1 MRTLIRNTQI
11 ISMDESKPEVF
22 QGDIGIENDRI
33 ILLGQASEDFGPDY
47 VIQGENTIALPGLVN
62 AHTHI
67 SMSLMRNYADDLPF
81 WPWLTEKILP
91 LEENLRGEDC
101 YWGAMLSIAEMIRSG
116 ITMFADMYFF
126 MDDVARAVEKTGIR
140 ANLSRGLV
148 SGDGSHKK
156 LEEALELKENW
167 AKKAQGRITVNLAPH
182 APYSCGPDFMKKI
195 LAKSEAYDTRIHTHL
210 SESKKEV
217 EDAYIEH
224 GVSPIK
230 NMLNQGV
237 FNRPTFAAHCVHLSD
252 EDIQILAENNV
263 SVVNNPG
270 SNLKLGNGFAPVS
283 KLIEAGVN
291 VALGTDGSASNNN
304 LNMFEEMNL
313 AALVNKAVT
322 GDTTTIPAY
331 TALKMA
337 TINGARALGM
347 EDEIGS
353 LEIGKKADLI
363 LIDMEKPHLYPRL
376 DPVATLVYSAQ
387 ASDVTTLICNGRI
400 LMEDRVL
407 RTLKESEVYDEAE
420 KCAKRLIRMTQEAE
434 NEKN

>member
-1 MRTLIRNTQI
+1 MRTLIKNTQI
-11 ISMDESKPEVF
+11 ISMDENKPEVF
-22 QGDIGIENDRI
+22 NGDIGIENDRI
-33 ILLGQASEDFGPDY
+33 IFVGKSNGTFDPDY
-47 VIQGENTIALPGLVN
+47 VIDGEETIALPGLVN

-91 LEENLRGEDC
+91 LEENLTGEDC

-148 SGDGSHKK
+148 SGDGSDKK
-156 LEEALELKENW
+156 LEEAIALKDRW
-167 AKKAQGRITVNLAPH
+167 MKKAQGRITVNLAPH
-182 APYSCGPDFMKKI
+182 APYSCGPDMMKKI
-195 LAKSEAYDTRIHTHL
+195 LEMSRRHETRIHTHL
-210 SESKKEV
+210 SESRKEV
-217 EDAYIEH
+217 EDSYKDY

-230 NMLNQGV
+230 NMLQQGV
-237 FNRPTFAAHCVHLSD
+237 FDRPTFAAHCVHLSE
-252 EDIQILAENNV
+252 EDIQILADKKV
-263 SVVNNPG
+263 SVINNPG

-283 KLIEAGVN
+283 QLIEAGVN

-304 LNMFEEMNL
+304 LNMFEELNL

-322 GDTTTIPAY
+322 GDTTTVPAY

-337 TINGARALGM
+337 TINGAVALGM
-347 EDEIGS
+347 DEDIGS
-353 LEIGKKADLI
+353 IEIGKKADII

-376 DPVATLVYSAQ
+376 DPIATLVYSAQ
-387 ASDVTTLICNGRI
+387 ASDVSTVICNGRI

-407 RTLKESEVYDEAE
+407 RTLKEKEVYEKAE
-420 KCAKRLIRMTQEAE
+420 TCAKKLIKMAQEDKDD
-434 NEKN
+434 KN

>member
-1 MRTLIRNTQI
+1 MKTLIRNTQI
-11 ISMDESKPEVF
+11 ISMDEKKPQVF
-22 QGDIGIENDRI
+22 TGDIGIENDRVI
-33 ILLGQASEDFGPDY
+33 FVGKTNGIFEPDY
-47 VIQGENTIALPGLVN
+47 IIEGDNTIALPGLIN

-91 LEENLRGEDC
+91 VEENLNGEDC

-148 SGDGSHKK
+148 SGEDSDKK
-156 LEEALELKENW
+156 LDEAIKLIEDW

-182 APYSCGPDFMKKI
+182 APYSCDPEFMIKI
-195 LAKSEAYDTRIHTHL
+195 LEASKVHNTRIHTHL
-210 SESKKEV
+210 SESRQEV
-217 EDAYIEH
+217 EDSYETY

-230 NMLNQGV
+230 NMLKQGV
-237 FNRPTFAAHCVHLSD
+237 FKRPTFAAHCVHLSD
-252 EDIQILAENNV
+252 EDIQILADNKV
-263 SVVNNPG
+263 SVINNPG
-270 SNLKLGNGFAPVS
+270 SNLKLGNGFAPVT
-283 KLIEAGVN
+283 KLLEAGVN

-313 AALVNKAVT
+313 AALINKAYT
-322 GDTTTIPAY
+322 GIATTVPAY
-331 TALKMA
+331 TALQMA

-347 EDEIGS
+347 EDEIGTI
-353 LEIGKKADLI
+353 EVGKKADII
-363 LIDMEKPHLYPRL
+363 LVDMEKPHLYPRL

-387 ASDVTTLICNGRI
+387 ASDVSTVICNGQI

-407 RTLKESEVYDEAE
+407 RTLQENEVYKNAE
-420 KCAKRLIRMTQEAE
+420 RCSKNLIKQAQEGK